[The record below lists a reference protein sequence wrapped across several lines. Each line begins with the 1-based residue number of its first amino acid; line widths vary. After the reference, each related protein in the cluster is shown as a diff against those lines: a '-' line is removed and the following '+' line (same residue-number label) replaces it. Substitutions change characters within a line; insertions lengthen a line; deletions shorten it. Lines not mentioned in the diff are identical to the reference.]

1 MYEGVAEIHL
11 PDVTVRVTGIE
22 VLPERGENHIFLS
35 TTHVATIC
43 RETLLKPPLHVE
55 IIS

>member
-11 PDVTVRVTGIE
+11 PNDVTVRVTGIE
-22 VLPERGENHIFLS
+22 VLPEGGENHIFLS

-43 RETLLKPPLHVE
+43 RETLLTAQFC
-55 IIS
+55 